1 LWLEGAD
8 LEANKKMLALSGA
21 MCYKVPNL
29 IKWSCLMDTKYSTFQ
44 AAAILGIE
52 YVRLNEWLRG
62 YFDPEQRAKGRGT
75 RTKFSLNDLYRL
87 KLFELLTKSGGVS
100 RGMAKEICSKAA
112 ESGTDFSRGY
122 VVTGKCVLT
131 GYVAL
136 FLSDKPFDLNKNI
149 KVTIDRTGKELR
161 QLFPIQIV
169 ISRAVV
175 KELVDSKLP

>member
-1 LWLEGAD
+1 
-8 LEANKKMLALSGA
+8 MLVLPGTK
-21 MCYKVPNL
+21 CYKVPNL

-44 AAAILGIE
+44 ASAILGIE

-75 RTKFSLNDLYRL
+75 RTKFSRNDLYRL
-87 KLFELLTKSGGVS
+87 KLFALLLDSGVS
-100 RGMAKEICSKAA
+100 REMAKGICALAA

-122 VVTGKCVLT
+122 VVTGKCTLT
-131 GYVAL
+131 GTVSL
-136 FLSDKPFDLNKNI
+136 NLSDAPFDLNTLRANWDKA
-149 KVTIDRTGKELR
+149 KKEVKM
-161 QLFPIQIV
+161 LFPIQIV